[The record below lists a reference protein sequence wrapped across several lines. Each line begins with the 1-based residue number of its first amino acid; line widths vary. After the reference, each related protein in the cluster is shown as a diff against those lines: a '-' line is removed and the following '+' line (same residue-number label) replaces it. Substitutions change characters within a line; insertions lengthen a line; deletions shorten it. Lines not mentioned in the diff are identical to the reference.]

1 MPTQESNFVEF
12 VILSNRVFILE
23 TEIADYAY
31 INCNES
37 DQGGRHKNGCTDTV
51 GTWNEPPSETKKTY
65 KHHTNTAGVG
75 CLAERL
81 LGDWAGQKNYGGN
94 FSFLILGIDRDSKLN
109 VSSYH
114 RYIHEQLVVQSL
126 CND

>member
-1 MPTQESNFVEF
+1 MRATKVDGTKTDARTQWE
-12 VILSNRVFILE
+12 L
-23 TEIADYAY
+23 
-31 INCNES
+31 
-37 DQGGRHKNGCTDTV
+37 
-51 GTWNEPPSETKKTY
+51 GTSRPVRQKKTY

-114 RYIHEQLVVQSL
+114 RYKHEQLVVQSL